1 VSSKYK
7 WWHKT
12 RWHRRSCSNPGE
24 KKNRPAYA
32 ALAAIIT
39 LSQNGYCAGWSPPPS
54 GSDDH
59 LKKYLKKKVIF
70 KKFKF

>member
-1 VSSKYK
+1 MASPLVLEP
-7 WWHKT
+7 
-12 RWHRRSCSNPGE
+12 RR

-39 LSQNGYCAGWSPPPS
+39 LSQNGYGAGWSPPPS
-54 GSDDH
+54 GSEDH